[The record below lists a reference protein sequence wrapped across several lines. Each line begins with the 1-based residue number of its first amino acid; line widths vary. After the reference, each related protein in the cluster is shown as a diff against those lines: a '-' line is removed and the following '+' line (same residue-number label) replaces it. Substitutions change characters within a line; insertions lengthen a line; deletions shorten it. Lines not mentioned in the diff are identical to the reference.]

1 MATAGQAVPGGAGRL
16 TINSCA
22 FSGNT
27 GSFRSLCFGSNTSGF
42 RSQGFSGDTGGF
54 GGLRLGGNTG
64 SFDSLCLGGDKRLI
78 DDDGLEFGGRFLH
91 HQRAF
96 IRGRQGCLVQ
106 YSRGLGQGNISDG
119 SGGNGGLGLGD
130 SRGGVRGL

>member
-1 MATAGQAVPGGAGRL
+1 MCLGGNTSDFRSLSFG
-16 TINSCA
+16 
-22 FSGNT
+22 GNT
-27 GSFRSLCFGSNTSGF
+27 GGFRSLGLSGNAC
-42 RSQGFSGDTGGF
+42 SVGGLGFSGDQ
-54 GGLRLGGNTG
+54 
-64 SFDSLCLGGDKRLI
+64 SLI

-91 HQRAF
+91 HQGTF
-96 IRGRQGCLVQ
+96 VRGRQGRLVQ

>member
-1 MATAGQAVPGGAGRL
+1 MCFR
-16 TINSCA
+16 S
-22 FSGNT
+22 NT
-27 GSFRSLCFGSNTSGF
+27 GGFGSLGLGGNAGGF
-42 RSQGFSGDTGGF
+42 RSNAGGF
-54 GGLRLGGNTG
+54 GGLCFRSNTG
-64 SFDSLCLGGDKRLI
+64 GFGSLCLGFGGDQRLI

-96 IRGRQGCLVQ
+96 VRGRQGRLVR

-119 SGGNGGLGLGD
+119 SGGSGGLGLGD

>member
-1 MATAGQAVPGGAGRL
+1 MCLG
-16 TINSCA
+16 
-22 FSGNT
+22 GNT
-27 GSFRSLCFGSNTSGF
+27 SSFRSLGLSGNACSF
-42 RSQGFSGDTGGF
+42 HS
-54 GGLRLGGNTG
+54 LG
-64 SFDSLCLGGDKRLI
+64 LGGDQRLI

-96 IRGRQGCLVQ
+96 IRGRQGRLVQ
-106 YSRGLGQGNISDG
+106 YSRGLGQRNISDG

>member
-1 MATAGQAVPGGAGRL
+1 M
-16 TINSCA
+16 C
-22 FSGNT
+22 
-27 GSFRSLCFGSNTSGF
+27 FRSN
-42 RSQGFSGDTGGF
+42 TGGF
-54 GGLRLGGNTG
+54 G
-64 SFDSLCLGGDKRLI
+64 SLCLGGNVSSFGSLGLCFGGDQRLI

-96 IRGRQGCLVQ
+96 IRGRQGRLVQ